1 MLSITSIRL
10 NGSNYAQWA
19 QSVEV
24 FLLGRTKFDYMIK
37 EPLVPTDP
45 KFANW
50 RAEDAQIR
58 RSLWNSMESKISC
71 SLVFLP
77 TAKLVSEQAKELYSG
92 VNNLKWIYD
101 FHQNYFSLSLSDMS
115 LEDYYNKFKGV
126 CEELNIY
133 QPIFSDVKLM
143 KKQQDSMHVARFLF
157 GLPKSLNPVKS
168 QILASPNLSSLSK
181 VFGRLRQ
188 TTLSDLSI
196 DPFFSSHTD
205 ALPSGDKS
213 AFTTYMGSSR
223 GGHGGRDQGG
233 RGSE

>member
-1 MLSITSIRL
+1 
-10 NGSNYAQWA
+10 
-19 QSVEV
+19 
-24 FLLGRTKFDYMIK
+24 
-37 EPLVPTDP
+37 
-45 KFANW
+45 
-50 RAEDAQIR
+50 
-58 RSLWNSMESKISC
+58 
-71 SLVFLP
+71 
-77 TAKLVSEQAKELYSG
+77 
-92 VNNLKWIYD
+92 
-101 FHQNYFSLSLSDMS
+101 
-115 LEDYYNKFKGV
+115 
-126 CEELNIY
+126 
-133 QPIFSDVKLM
+133 M
-143 KKQQDSMHVARFLF
+143 KKQRDSTHVARFLSR
-157 GLPKSLNPVKS
+157 LPISLNPVKS